1 MKPLNLD
8 NKPCSPISSNCV
20 IWQGPDIECITLC
33 KGDTVSDVVY
43 ALAVELCTLMKQT
56 NVSSY
61 DLTCL
66 GISAACPPENFEA
79 LIQLLIS
86 RICELENVP
95 ASTPTTDSGCPDCV
109 VSVADCFVEGT
120 TTNMQLVDYVQ
131 AIANKVCSLVTEILS
146 LQDQITNIDIRVT
159 ALENATPPSF
169 TIPPIPTGCF
179 ETIIGSPT
187 APIDVVLDNLVNDA
201 TIGYCATI
209 DVILGSS
216 GTASDLLSVLNPSC
230 ITAASASIVDGNDAA
245 VGTMS
250 SAYPGPTGWISA
262 PNTLAQTIQNLW
274 IAVCDLRNITTV
286 TFTDSDTISFTENTG
301 LPNYNFTANINQPR
315 ALIRNTGSNTLGGGA
330 SNINSTSGLYLIKDG
345 YINSGSVNSLCQGVP
360 GPFKFPG
367 AAGSDIY
374 DTFSGGIITGGNFII
389 PAGMGGVYNLCY
401 NIVLSAPVTSNIPP
415 SSGSPAAPEPATSG
429 TFFGTGKG
437 WYGGDNL
444 SSNDTP
450 AGVNVQVGGTP
461 SVSTYVDELVQVN
474 FPNGTMFIDITVGSG
489 ATAGVIVSAEM
500 ISYTGTFS
508 SHDLSNGATVFQG
521 SNNIA
526 RVVVSS
532 LTKANPRITVISAI
546 QNVATPG
553 SCELYAN
560 DSFAPN
566 NSISKCTLSGTAL
579 GVVLKDGDV
588 LEVKL
593 GMFINDEDPSSP
605 SQPNPRWEYLS
616 SYLASSDYF
625 EFFIQ
630 KIGD

>member
-33 KGDTVSDVVY
+33 KGDTVSDVVH

-86 RICELENVP
+86 KICELENIP
-95 ASTPTTDSGCPDCV
+95 PSTPTTGSGCPDCV

-131 AIANKVCSLVTEILS
+131 AIANKVCSLITEILS
-146 LQDQITNIDIRVT
+146 LQDQINNIDIRVT

-187 APIDVVLDNLVNDA
+187 AAIDVVLDNLVNDA

-209 DVILGSS
+209 DVLLGSS
-216 GTASDLLSVLNPSC
+216 GTAADLLAVLNPSC
-230 ITAASASIVDGNDAA
+230 ITAASASIVDGNDAG

-250 SAYPGPTGWISA
+250 SAYPGPTGWILA
-262 PNTLAQTIQNLW
+262 PNTLAETIQNLW

-286 TFTDSDTISFTENTG
+286 AFTDSDTISFTQNTG

-315 ALIRNTGSNTLGGGA
+315 ALIRNTGSDTLGGGA
-330 SNINSTSGLYLIKDG
+330 SNINAASGLYFIRDG
-345 YINSGSVNSLCQGVP
+345 YVGSGGTKDLCST
-360 GPFKFPG
+360 PFKFPG
-367 AAGSDIY
+367 VAGSSIY
-374 DTFSGGIITGGNFII
+374 DTFSPGITAGGNFVV
-389 PAGMGGVYNLCY
+389 PAGMAGVYNIGY
-401 NIVLSAPVTSNIPP
+401 NIVLTAPNTSALPVAPN
-415 SSGSPAAPEPATSG
+415 PAVAG

-450 AGVNVQVGGTP
+450 AGVSINFAGTP
-461 SVSTYVDELVQVN
+461 GVSTYVDGLVQVG
-474 FPNGTMFIDITVGSG
+474 FPSGTMFIQITVGSG
-489 ATAGVIVSAEM
+489 GTAGLIVSAEM
-500 ISYTGTFS
+500 ISYTGNF
-508 SHDLSNGATVFQG
+508 DLDDLTTPATVTQG
-521 SNNIA
+521 VNSA
-526 RVVVSS
+526 AKVVVSA
-532 LTKANPRITVISAI
+532 LTKPNPRITVVSAVE
-546 QNVATPG
+546 NVAAPG
-553 SCELYAN
+553 SCELYAS

-566 NSISKCTLSGTAL
+566 NSVSKCTLSGTAL
-579 GVVLKDGDV
+579 GVVLKDGDT

-593 GMFINDEDPSSP
+593 GIFVNDEDPLTP
-605 SQPNPRWEYLS
+605 SQPNPRWDYLT
-616 SYLASSDYF
+616 SYLAASDYF